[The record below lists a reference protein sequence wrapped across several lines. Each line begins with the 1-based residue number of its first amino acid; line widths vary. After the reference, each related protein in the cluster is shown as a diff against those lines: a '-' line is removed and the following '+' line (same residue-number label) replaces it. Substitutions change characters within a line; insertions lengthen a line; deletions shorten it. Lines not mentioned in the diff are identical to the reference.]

1 LARGRELIVTDMS
14 WPRLGATRRRLR
26 ARAETTPGRLRLTMA
41 AIVIVALLA
50 GLLVAALTALRSSSA
65 DSVATRDEPVMVGAQ
80 RLYRALSDADA
91 TAATT
96 YLRGGAEPAALRA
109 RYLDDLRTA
118 SLQIADLG
126 RRVEGSDETAAVASI
141 AGDLP
146 VYSGLIET
154 ARANNRQDLPVGAAY
169 VRRASRDYM
178 RNRMLPA
185 SRQLYAAEAQR
196 LNDHQHRGTD
206 IDSLIFVVI
215 AFGCLLAV
223 LIQAQIYLA
232 QRTHR
237 VFNVPLVAATVLLVG
252 LSVWTVVGMASAR
265 SALLRSQRDG
275 TDSVQ
280 ILSAAHILALRAQA
294 DESLALVARGD
305 GEQYVNDFVQVDD
318 LLQPPSGLLGDAA
331 GLIGS
336 RAALPTLAATW
347 RAIGV
352 EHAQVAQLEHEGNF
366 DAAVQR
372 AVGLHAR
379 EAALFDRFNRGLD
392 APIAAAQ
399 RRFDQAAH
407 DARSALTGL
416 AVGIPLMLL
425 VCVAL
430 ALAGL
435 QNRLNEY
442 R

>member
-1 LARGRELIVTDMS
+1 MTDMS
-14 WPRLGATRRRLR
+14 WPRLGATRQRLR

-50 GLLVAALTALRSSSA
+50 GLLVGALTALRSSSA
-65 DSVATRDEPVMVGAQ
+65 DAVATRDEPVMVGAQ

-109 RYLDDLRTA
+109 RYLADLRTA
-118 SLQIADLG
+118 SLQLADLA
-126 RRVEGSDETAAVASI
+126 RRVEGSDESAAVESI
-141 AGDLP
+141 AADLP
-146 VYSGLIET
+146 VYSGLMET
-154 ARANNRQDLPVGAAY
+154 ARANNRQGLPVGAAY
-169 VRRASRDYM
+169 VRQASQDYM

-215 AFGCLLAV
+215 AFGGLLAV
-223 LIQAQIYLA
+223 VIQAQVYLA

-237 VFNVPLVAATVLLVG
+237 VFNVPLVAATVVLVG

-280 ILSAAHILALRAQA
+280 ILSAARILALRAQA

-305 GEQYVNDFVQVDD
+305 GEQYVNDFVQVDG

-331 GLIGS
+331 GLIDS
-336 RAALPTLAATW
+336 RAALPALAATW
-347 RAIGV
+347 RGIGV

-379 EAALFDRFNRGLD
+379 EAALFDRLDRGLE

-416 AVGIPLMLL
+416 AIGIPLLL
-425 VCVAL
+425 VVCVAL
-430 ALAGL
+430 ALTGL
-435 QNRLNEY
+435 QSRLNEY